1 MLLDI
6 RSNLQETMKQCEEA
20 KDYISRDM
28 LEDMLEKI
36 EDYIDWGE
44 TQQWLVKNIGIENY
58 LQSQTGE

>member
-6 RSNLQETMKQCEEA
+6 RSNIQNTMKQCEDA

-28 LEDMLEKI
+28 LEDLLEKT
-36 EDYIDWGE
+36 ENHIDWAE
-44 TQQWLVKNIGIENY
+44 TQQWLVKNTGLENY